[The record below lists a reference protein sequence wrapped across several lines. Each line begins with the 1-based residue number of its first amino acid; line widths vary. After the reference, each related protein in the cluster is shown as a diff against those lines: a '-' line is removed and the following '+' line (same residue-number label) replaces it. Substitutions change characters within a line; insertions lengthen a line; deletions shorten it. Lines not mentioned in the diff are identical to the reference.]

1 MPSLILRPNDLIDAG
16 EWGVNP
22 DTILEKISDNAP
34 SFVINQ
40 QQNQSIL
47 VTLDNVPS
55 AQSTATFNTITATA
69 ITAPTAKG
77 NPAFAL
83 SILKNA
89 QTDLFSQT
97 FINSS
102 GGVQILTTDVVTLS
116 GNNTSAEFISSLL
129 LQYTGL
135 SGTQAKVLELFV
147 TVTYTE
153 PILVAGK
160 ITLSEGLINLTS
172 GKISIS

>member
-1 MPSLILRPNDLIDAG
+1 MPSLILRPNELIDAG
-16 EWGVNP
+16 EWSVEG
-22 DTILEKISDNAP
+22 DELLETISDNADTAT
-34 SFVINQ
+34 INQ
-40 QQNQSIL
+40 AQNQSIT
-47 VTLDNVPS
+47 VNLDNVPS

-69 ITAPTAKG
+69 ITAPTTKG
-77 NPAFAL
+77 NPAFILA
-83 SILKNA
+83 ILKSNST
-89 QTDLFSQT
+89 QIFDQQ

-116 GNNTSAEFISSLL
+116 GDNSKAEFISSLI

-135 SGTQAKVLELFV
+135 SGTQASLSELFI

-153 PILVAGK
+153 PALGAGK
-160 ITLSEGLINLTS
+160 ITLSEGLIRLTS